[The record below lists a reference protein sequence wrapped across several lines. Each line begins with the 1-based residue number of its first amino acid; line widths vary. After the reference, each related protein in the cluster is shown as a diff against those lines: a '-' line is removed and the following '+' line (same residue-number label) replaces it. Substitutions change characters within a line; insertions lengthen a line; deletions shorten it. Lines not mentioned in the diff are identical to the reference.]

1 MSGKFW
7 GLLFF
12 KEDDTEEV
20 TFEQRSEENEGGSH
34 VDVWGK
40 VFRAEGT
47 GSAKALRWE
56 RASTVAGVEC
66 TRGSVEGSEDT
77 LTHSMPWKHS
87 INPNGYS

>member
-34 VDVWGK
+34 VDV
-40 VFRAEGT
+40 
-47 GSAKALRWE
+47 
-56 RASTVAGVEC
+56 
-66 TRGSVEGSEDT
+66 
-77 LTHSMPWKHS
+77 
-87 INPNGYS
+87 